1 MTQGTYQHLQRLP
14 LPSSHETYLT
24 PRRNI
29 SERLSGTPQT
39 NQRAELTAILR
50 ALETVPVDQG
60 VMIWS
65 DSMYAINCVTEWFV
79 KWEKNGWKTHKGQ
92 VQNRDLVEA
101 VLVKIRER
109 ESHGTTTLIKWIKG
123 HESSAGN
130 ISADKLAVG
139 GANMAKS
146 GRGRR

>member
-1 MTQGTYQHLQRLP
+1 MT
-14 LPSSHETYLT
+14 
-24 PRRNI
+24 
-29 SERLSGTPQT
+29 
-39 NQRAELTAILR
+39 
-50 ALETVPVDQG
+50 QG

-101 VLVKIRER
+101 VLIKIRER
-109 ESHGTTTLIKWIKG
+109 EAEGTTTLIKWIKG
-123 HESSAGN
+123 HESSQGN

-139 GANMAKS
+139 GAHMAKNS
-146 GRGRR
+146 QAKKGRR

>member
-1 MTQGTYQHLQRLP
+1 MP
-14 LPSSHETYLT
+14 LCLIYLSVLLEVLLT
-24 PRRNI
+24 TSPRNI
-29 SERLSGTPQT
+29 SERLSGSPQT

-50 ALETVPVDQG
+50 ALETVPVTQG
-60 VMIWS
+60 IMIWS

-101 VLVKIRER
+101 VLIKIRER
-109 ESHGTTTLIKWIKG
+109 EGLGTTTLIKWIKG
-123 HESSAGN
+123 HESSKGN

-139 GANMAKS
+139 GAHMAKS
-146 GRGRR
+146 IQAKKARR